1 MEQKGAMNMTKTRK
15 NTRDD
20 KNSNIKSA
28 EEISLFEKSKYGLDL
43 VNGWIS
49 SADSK
54 IGTFGAVYAVVV
66 AVFVYI
72 ADKFFATVDCT
83 NVINPIL
90 LQWSKYS
97 AIAAIVSVLI
107 TIFFCLWSLS
117 PSFTSVFSKK
127 QCTVNQFSLFY
138 DDVAK
143 VSSVGEYVKLAKE
156 VSDEQFTE
164 EIMKETYYNSEICS
178 KKMHRFKKGVIAAV
192 SSILFYAGWI
202 LFFYLA
208 Y

>member
-72 ADKFFATVDCT
+72 SENFFSKVDFK
-83 NVINPIL
+83 NLKNKIL
-90 LQWSKYS
+90 LQW
-97 AIAAIVSVLI
+97 
-107 TIFFCLWSLS
+107 
-117 PSFTSVFSKK
+117 
-127 QCTVNQFSLFY
+127 
-138 DDVAK
+138 
-143 VSSVGEYVKLAKE
+143 
-156 VSDEQFTE
+156 
-164 EIMKETYYNSEICS
+164 
-178 KKMHRFKKGVIAAV
+178 
-192 SSILFYAGWI
+192 
-202 LFFYLA
+202 
-208 Y
+208 

>member
-1 MEQKGAMNMTKTRK
+1 MNMTKTRK

-107 TIFFCLWSLS
+107 TIFFNIKPQL
-117 PSFTSVFSKK
+117 
-127 QCTVNQFSLFY
+127 
-138 DDVAK
+138 
-143 VSSVGEYVKLAKE
+143 
-156 VSDEQFTE
+156 
-164 EIMKETYYNSEICS
+164 
-178 KKMHRFKKGVIAAV
+178 VIAKTYVTFSFPVYPWNNITHMGA
-192 SSILFYAGWI
+192 SLIPFDN
-202 LFFYLA
+202 
-208 Y
+208 